1 MSDPEPTGTLTQNE
15 VYAQLLKL
23 REPFPANQVGKL
35 PKPYKKD
42 SERGKCQECGG
53 YHGLPAMHLDFVG
66 HAALTDRFLDV
77 DPEWS
82 WRPMGVDQNGLPVLD
97 GNGGLWI
104 WLTILGVTRPGY
116 GDADSKRGGNA
127 VKEAIGDALR
137 NAGMRF
143 GAALD
148 LWHKGDLHE
157 VEEAKGTEPSDAD
170 KALPNYLC
178 PPTCGRAQVVGEG
191 LAGCGHAAGDR
202 WAPSVIVSG
211 HASNRRLAP
220 PLTDRFCSRPSL
232 LWRPFACPDDERT
245 VIDDD

>member
-116 GDADSKRGGNA
+116 GDADSKCGGNA

-170 KALPNYLC
+170 KARAALLETLTFKKIT
-178 PPTCGRAQVVGEG
+178 PTEATEKFFADGHGE
-191 LAGCGHAAGDR
+191 LRDSEDVAA
-202 WAPSVIVSG
+202 IKE
-211 HASNRRLAP
+211 
-220 PLTDRFCSRPSL
+220 LTQHYRG
-232 LWRPFACPDDERT
+232 
-245 VIDDD
+245 VK